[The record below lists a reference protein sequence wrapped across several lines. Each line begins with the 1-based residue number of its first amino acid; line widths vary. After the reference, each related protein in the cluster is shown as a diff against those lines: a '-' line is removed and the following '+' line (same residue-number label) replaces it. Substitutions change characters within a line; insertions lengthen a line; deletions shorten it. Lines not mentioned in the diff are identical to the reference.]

1 MYVND
6 ENYKQFIENTIQ
18 NIKQILTTEYEIE
31 VESIKPGIFHKNNMD
46 LMGITIQE
54 VDNNIAPTI
63 YMDSYYQDYQE
74 GVSLD
79 DIAASISSSVS
90 MAFNMKPEL
99 PVFTV
104 EEAKKHITL
113 TLINEDKN
121 NKMLM
126 EVPHFKVGGA
136 DSDVVA
142 IPRWY
147 ISDEAS
153 FVVNNN
159 IASHIGLTSDE
170 IIKLGMDNINAQEF
184 NVLSMKDLLMEMVVK
199 DGIPLSMVE
208 DMFSSELGNPPMIVV
223 TNERKLQGA
232 SAILSSNTLKLV
244 EEKLGGEY
252 YILPSSI
259 HESIAV
265 PVEGVDVEELK
276 QMVREINM
284 TEVKPEDF
292 LSDNVFKYDGNK
304 LSMVFEDV
312 KMDGPKLERNGIHF
326 SM

>member
-6 ENYKQFIENTIQ
+6 ENYKQFIEKTIQ
-18 NIKQILTTEYEIE
+18 NIKKILTTEYGIE
-31 VESIKPGIFHKNNMD
+31 VESIKPGLFHKNNID
-46 LMGITIQE
+46 LVGVTIKE
-54 VDNNIAPTI
+54 VDNIVAPTV
-63 YMDSYYQDYQE
+63 YMDTYYQDYQD

-99 PVFTV
+99 PIFTV

-121 NKMLM
+121 KKMLM

-153 FVVNNN
+153 FVVNNDV
-159 IASHIGLTSDE
+159 ASQLCLTSDE
-170 IIKLGMDNINAQEF
+170 IIKIGIENINAQEF
-184 NVLSMKDLLMEMVVK
+184 QVLSMKDVLMEMVVK

-208 DMFSSELGNPPMIVV
+208 DMFSSELSNPPMIVV

-232 SAILSSNTLKLV
+232 SAILSSQTLKQV
-244 EEKLGGEY
+244 EEIIGGEY
-252 YILPSSI
+252 YLLPSSI
-259 HESIAV
+259 HETIAV
-265 PVEGVDVEELK
+265 PVKDLTVEELNR
-276 QMVREINM
+276 MVREINM
-284 TEVKPEDF
+284 TEVKPEDV
-292 LSDNVFKYDGNK
+292 LSDNVFKYNGDK
-304 LSMVFEDV
+304 LTMVFEDI
-312 KMDGPKLERNGIHF
+312 KIDEPKLERKGIHF

>member
-6 ENYKQFIENTIQ
+6 ENYKQFIEKTIQ
-18 NIKQILTTEYEIE
+18 NIKQILTSEYGIE
-31 VESIKPGIFHKNNMD
+31 VESIKPGLFHKNNMD
-46 LMGITIQE
+46 LMGITIKE
-54 VDNNIAPTI
+54 VDNIVAPTI

-99 PVFTV
+99 PIFTV

-113 TLINEDKN
+113 TLINEEKN
-121 NKMLM
+121 KKMLM
-126 EVPHFKVGGA
+126 EVPHFRVGGA

-147 ISDEAS
+147 ISDDAS
-153 FVVNNN
+153 FVVNNDV
-159 IASHIGLTSDE
+159 ASQLCLTPDE
-170 IIKLGMDNINAQEF
+170 IIKIGVENINAQEF
-184 NVLSMKDLLMEMVVK
+184 QVLSMKDLLMEMVVK

-208 DMFSSELGNPPMIVV
+208 DMFSSDLSNPPMIVV
-223 TNERKLQGA
+223 TNVRKLQGA
-232 SAILSSNTLKLV
+232 SAILSSQALKRV
-244 EEKLGGEY
+244 EEIIGGEY

-259 HESIAV
+259 HEAIAV
-265 PVEGVDVEELK
+265 PVKDLNVEELK

-284 TEVKPEDF
+284 TEVKPEDV
-292 LSDNVFKYDGNK
+292 LSDNVFKYNGDK
-304 LSMVFEDV
+304 LSMVIEDI

>member
-6 ENYKQFIENTIQ
+6 ENYKQFIEKTIQ
-18 NIKQILTTEYEIE
+18 NIKQILTSEYGIE
-31 VESIKPGIFHKNNMD
+31 VESIKPGLFHKNNID
-46 LMGITIQE
+46 LVGITIKE
-54 VDNNIAPTI
+54 VDNIVAPTI

-90 MAFNMKPEL
+90 MAFDMKPEL

-121 NKMLM
+121 KKMLM
-126 EVPHFKVGGA
+126 EVPHFRVGGT

-147 ISDEAS
+147 ISDDAS
-153 FVVNNN
+153 FVVNNDV
-159 IASHIGLTSDE
+159 ASQLCLTPDE
-170 IIKLGMDNINAQEF
+170 IIKIGVENINAQEF
-184 NVLSMKDLLMEMVVK
+184 QVLSMKDLLMEMVVK

-208 DMFSSELGNPPMIVV
+208 DMFSSDLSNPPMIVL

-232 SAILSSNTLKLV
+232 SAILSAQTLKKV
-244 EEKLGGEY
+244 EEIIGGEY
-252 YILPSSI
+252 YIIPSSV
-259 HESIAV
+259 HETIAV
-265 PVEGVDVEELK
+265 PIMDLTVEELNR
-276 QMVREINM
+276 MVREINM
-284 TEVKPEDF
+284 TEVKPEDV
-292 LSDNVFKYDGNK
+292 LSDNVFKYNGDK
-304 LSMVFEDV
+304 LTMVFEDI
-312 KMDGPKLERNGIHF
+312 KIDEPKLERKGIHF